1 MSHKSE
7 YPERYGWWRNELALL
22 RIMVKKRNE
31 LNDLR
36 ELGDLTENI
45 KQTFFQDY
53 KSWRRKRIFGIHGT
67 DCGW

>member
-7 YPERYGWWRNELALL
+7 YPERYGWWRNELASLG
-22 RIMVKKRNE
+22 IIVKKRNE

-53 KSWRRKRIFGIHGT
+53 KSSMQ
-67 DCGW
+67 GWLY

>member
-7 YPERYGWWRNELALL
+7 YPERYGWWRNELASLG
-22 RIMVKKRNE
+22 IIVKKRNE

-36 ELGDLTENI
+36 ELADLTENI

-53 KSWRRKRIFGIHGT
+53 KSSLQ
-67 DCGW
+67 

>member
-7 YPERYGWWRNELALL
+7 YPERYGWWRNELASLG
-22 RIMVKKRNE
+22 IIVKKRNE

-45 KQTFFQDY
+45 KQTFF
-53 KSWRRKRIFGIHGT
+53 
-67 DCGW
+67 

>member
-7 YPERYGWWRNELALL
+7 YPERYGWWRNELASLG
-22 RIMVKKRNE
+22 IIVKKRNE

-45 KQTFFQDY
+45 KQTFFQD
-53 KSWRRKRIFGIHGT
+53 KRFFTIIIGPLAEAGVGT
-67 DCGW
+67 

>member
-1 MSHKSE
+1 
-7 YPERYGWWRNELALL
+7 
-22 RIMVKKRNE
+22 MVKKRNE

-53 KSWRRKRIFGIHGT
+53 IDSLRYNKATG
-67 DCGW
+67 